1 MFLPH
6 IYSLASLATSE
17 PYPPLLPQVRRR
29 GVLHSSSRRVW
40 SGAIMPTT
48 RWEKD
53 DPLWTCEAERS
64 TRNMFAAIRYY
75 QADPPSIDE
84 VVRRVHPDFA
94 PLIRDMQ
101 GFVSYFI
108 LVPSEREEDI
118 VSVSVF
124 EDQQSAEESNSKAA
138 EWVVQNL
145 GELLRPSPEFASGQV
160 VVYEASQ

>member
-1 MFLPH
+1 
-6 IYSLASLATSE
+6 
-17 PYPPLLPQVRRR
+17 
-29 GVLHSSSRRVW
+29 
-40 SGAIMPTT
+40 
-48 RWEKD
+48 
-53 DPLWTCEAERS
+53 
-64 TRNMFAAIRYY
+64 MFAAIRYY

-84 VVRRVHPDFA
+84 VVRRVDQDFV

-160 VVYEASQ
+160 VVYEASR

>member
-1 MFLPH
+1 
-6 IYSLASLATSE
+6 
-17 PYPPLLPQVRRR
+17 
-29 GVLHSSSRRVW
+29 
-40 SGAIMPTT
+40 
-48 RWEKD
+48 
-53 DPLWTCEAERS
+53 
-64 TRNMFAAIRYY
+64 MFAAIRYY

-84 VVRRVHPDFA
+84 VVRRVQEDFV

-124 EDQQSAEESNSKAA
+124 EDQQSAEESNSKAT
-138 EWVVQNL
+138 EWVVPNL

-160 VVYEASQ
+160 VVYEASR